1 MDEALNQLTE
11 EKRQAELDKIAAIR
25 ALEEKSKEF
34 LKEKDENARL
44 ESKLKMIHYQVGNEN
59 TNIEETP
66 QFRNL
71 LEEKQKEIRNIYEE
85 KVKQLE
91 NERLQMEEGKNQVE
105 KCKQLLIKQR
115 DIMIALT
122 ARLNDRDE
130 IILELQ
136 EELDLLLRLKSESEI
151 TDAKKSEKINELEAL
166 LNKTQNLYQNSE
178 KNSTVQISSE
188 EKKFIPFPDE
198 VIKDSNNLVNKNSLN
213 TNEKIQ
219 ELENIII
226 AQKSIIKKYE
236 SNSSNNSKVLQD
248 SIKSLNLKN
257 SNEEK
262 NESDISISNISSNIE
277 KTAIPG
283 VSKVLKF
290 LKEQKDQFRLFKVIQ
305 ELEKVHGSLNDVSKK
320 IKKGDN

>member
-1 MDEALNQLTE
+1 M
-11 EKRQAELDKIAAIR
+11 
-25 ALEEKSKEF
+25 
-34 LKEKDENARL
+34 
-44 ESKLKMIHYQVGNEN
+44 
-59 TNIEETP
+59 
-66 QFRNL
+66 
-71 LEEKQKEIRNIYEE
+71 
-85 KVKQLE
+85 
-91 NERLQMEEGKNQVE
+91 
-105 KCKQLLIKQR
+105 
-115 DIMIALT
+115 
-122 ARLNDRDE
+122 
-130 IILELQ
+130 
-136 EELDLLLRLKSESEI
+136 LRLKSESEI